1 MDRGGQAPQ
10 SQRFEAGSMCGQRNG
25 EASFNLK
32 AAPAL
37 GLDVP
42 RKLRA
47 FADEL
52 IESVVDRFWPTTS
65 LPTSAPRRMESVAI
79 GGRADV
85 SRASFVDAHP
95 LY

>member
-1 MDRGGQAPQ
+1 
-10 SQRFEAGSMCGQRNG
+10 MCGQRNG

-52 IESVVDRFWPTTS
+52 IESVDDRF
-65 LPTSAPRRMESVAI
+65 LPAAEFCGSAATFRLS
-79 GGRADV
+79 GGKRTHGDLG
-85 SRASFVDAHP
+85 RDGRT
-95 LY
+95 

>member
-1 MDRGGQAPQ
+1 
-10 SQRFEAGSMCGQRNG
+10 MCGQRNG

-52 IESVVDRFWPTTS
+52 IESVDDRLWPGAAVRCDAAIRPGS
-65 LPTSAPRRMESVAI
+65 DSCSRQYRELTSAF
-79 GGRADV
+79 GT
-85 SRASFVDAHP
+85 
-95 LY
+95 

>member
-1 MDRGGQAPQ
+1 
-10 SQRFEAGSMCGQRNG
+10 MCGQRNG

-52 IESVVDRFWPTTS
+52 IESVDDRFCAQPGRS
-65 LPTSAPRRMESVAI
+65 LRRRDMTEV
-79 GGRADV
+79 RDEAD
-85 SRASFVDAHP
+85 SICSQ
-95 LY
+95 

>member
-42 RKLRA
+42 RKVRA

-52 IESVVDRFWPTTS
+52 IESVDDRFWPERDLGPCPLS
-65 LPTSAPRRMESVAI
+65 RQLPGVKRTRYAQSEFFR
-79 GGRADV
+79 
-85 SRASFVDAHP
+85 F
-95 LY
+95 